1 MGQEFGSTAMG
12 AQTISHVKS
21 KIKTS
26 KIFVVSKSKCRACQQ
41 AKALLSMVASE
52 TGDNPIIFEVD
63 FYPQQRR
70 NVIMKYLSTETGVTT
85 VPQIWINGRFIGGND
100 DVQQLHQD
108 GRLVSLI
115 RMGSRK
121 SRTFSGSSLSKYISP
136 ILRISPMK
144 ANVSEPRE
152 NVRGQN
158 SSGRYGVS
166 SLPYDKGTSQDVRT
180 KLPVSR
186 SSRSRATS
194 FKKTGN
200 MLENTHGGQNS
211 FNFRVPSA
219 KKSKTLPRT
228 EKGKMSKS
236 TWASDKAILSRPSIM
251 HKPGGSGSSYA
262 VSGWI

>member
-12 AQTISHVKS
+12 PQTISHVKS
-21 KIKTS
+21 KIKKS
-26 KIFVVSKSKCRACQQ
+26 KIFVVSKSKCRACRQ
-41 AKALLSMVASE
+41 AKALLNMVASE
-52 TGDNPIIFEVD
+52 TGDNPIICELD

-70 NVIMKYLSTETGVTT
+70 NEIMKYVSTETGVTT

-100 DVQQLHQD
+100 EVQQLHQD
-108 GRLVSLI
+108 GKLVSLI

-121 SRTFSGSSLSKYISP
+121 SRTFSGSSISKYISP
-136 ILRISPMK
+136 ILRISPIK

-152 NVRGQN
+152 NVREQN
-158 SSGRYGVS
+158 SSGRYRIS
-166 SLPYDKGTSQDVRT
+166 SLTYDKGTSQDVRT

-186 SSRSRATS
+186 SSRPRATS
-194 FKKTGN
+194 HNKTGSVV
-200 MLENTHGGQNS
+200 EDTHGGQNS
-211 FNFRVPSA
+211 WNFRVTSV
-219 KKSKTLPRT
+219 KKSKTLIRT
-228 EKGKMSKS
+228 EKGKISKR